1 MKELRQIHDQVL
13 RDAQNYN
20 DQTKEEGGWWEFFGF
35 SKKSENPANLDG
47 NAFTDC
53 YQKQQQQ
60 QISQIPPQNGNW
72 NAISTADL
80 YRNIPQMPTAGASNN
95 MANANANTTQYIGVN
110 TGKSAYNMN
119 LNASNNTASNLL
131 NTPNTAQN
139 TSSNAAQSANLNT
152 PLNTIPNPYGNFTG
166 HHHNHDTIKKE
177 QNEAKKPESPNV
189 LTKKDEDKKSKRD
202 ERRLRRRQKR
212 RMIRM
217 IRRIRRRLIFNR
229 LRNRNRMTF
238 DPIPG
243 LFPKVLVNRILKE
256 REVEVIVHGPKGQIM
271 RKTTSANNP
280 VDAESVVSNSAG
292 VST

>member
-35 SKKSENPANLDG
+35 SKKSDKLTNFNG
-47 NAFTDC
+47 SAFNDC
-53 YQKQQQQ
+53 YQQQQQQ
-60 QISQIPPQNGNW
+60 QISQMPPQDSNW

-95 MANANANTTQYIGVN
+95 MANTNANTIPYIGAN
-110 TGKSAYNMN
+110 TAKSAYNMN
-119 LNASNNTASNLL
+119 MNVNANPISNTLNS
-131 NTPNTAQN
+131 PNTAQN
-139 TSSNAAQSANLNT
+139 TSPNTAQSANLNT

-189 LTKKDEDKKSKRD
+189 LTKKDEDKKSKRA
-202 ERRLRRRQKR
+202 ERRLRRKKKR
-212 RMIRM
+212 RVIRM

-229 LRNRNRMTF
+229 LRNRNRMIF

-256 REVEVIVHGPKGQIM
+256 REVEVIVHGPKGQII
-271 RKTTSANNP
+271 RKTTSSNNP
-280 VDAESVVSNSAG
+280 IDAESMVSNSVG